1 MAELLVRLN
10 GDDRI
15 VNPDIRDVINRTLT
29 LFVCRK
35 DTLAALENLTPIL
48 KKDFVK
54 QLLTPSKEGSAL
66 IDSKSWI
73 AVHDCINSYCLSP
86 RISEH
91 VLRIA
96 ANSSTWF
103 MFV

>member
-54 QLLTPSKEGSAL
+54 QLLTPSKEGSVL
-66 IDSKSWI
+66 ICGS
-73 AVHDCINSYCLSP
+73 NF
-86 RISEH
+86 
-91 VLRIA
+91 VL
-96 ANSSTWF
+96 NHG
-103 MFV
+103 

>member
-54 QLLTPSKEGSAL
+54 QLLTPSKEGSVL
-66 IDSKSWI
+66 IGSKSWI
-73 AVHDCINSYCLSP
+73 AVHNCLKIYCLSP
-86 RISEH
+86 NISQRA
-91 VLRIA
+91 LRITG
-96 ANSSTWF
+96 SCTWF